1 MRYTSKYVKYIKTLD
16 LGSSPKEFYFFS
28 SSLRTTG
35 LMTRLKHRFSS
46 DRIDE
51 NCERAFDLLYLNLG
65 SLKSRDSRCLVI
77 IYIPSGDFS
86 AIRGRMNLVD
96 RHVTF
101 TELKKQGALSWR
113 LKCYDEDFSKIELS
127 NGESLKL
134 WKRPYLLH
142 AVTNYD
148 KDFRKEWVDGFLEYE
163 GNEYGDTSTFYIIGC
178 VGET

>member
-1 MRYTSKYVKYIKTLD
+1 MGYTSKYVKYIKTLD

-86 AIRGRMNLVD
+86 AIRGRMNLAD

-113 LKCYDEDFSKIELS
+113 LKCYDEQL
-127 NGESLKL
+127 
-134 WKRPYLLH
+134 
-142 AVTNYD
+142 
-148 KDFRKEWVDGFLEYE
+148 
-163 GNEYGDTSTFYIIGC
+163 
-178 VGET
+178 

>member
-1 MRYTSKYVKYIKTLD
+1 MGYTSKYVKYIKTLD

-51 NCERAFDLLYLNLG
+51 NCERAFDLLYLNPG
-65 SLKSRDSRCLVI
+65 SLKSRNSRCLAI

-86 AIRGRMNLVD
+86 AIRGRMNLAD

-101 TELKKQGALSWR
+101 TELKKRCPIMAFKML
-113 LKCYDEDFSKIELS
+113 
-127 NGESLKL
+127 
-134 WKRPYLLH
+134 
-142 AVTNYD
+142 
-148 KDFRKEWVDGFLEYE
+148 
-163 GNEYGDTSTFYIIGC
+163 
-178 VGET
+178 